1 VNIKTA
7 SALMNANIADVSA
20 DLLSS
25 EINNFAIDSRAV
37 EAGDLFFAAT
47 PENYKTAG
55 FNGEFADAHDFI
67 GDAFSNG
74 AAAAVA
80 VESRVRGDE
89 KLESFSSRLLLVD
102 DTIAAM
108 QRLAHG
114 VYESWNRKV
123 VAVVGSV
130 GKTTTRELT
139 ASVLSAGGNRVLK
152 SEKNYNTGLGLPL
165 TVLRMVRANDSP
177 DNYDLAVLEMG
188 MSTPTHE
195 IARLC
200 AVTPPDVTVVT
211 LITTVHIE
219 HLGTIENIAAAK
231 AEAVENLKSDGTAVL
246 NADDFRV
253 LAMREKHA
261 GKILTYAV
269 ENKADVTAQDIEA
282 NQFGRTS
289 FVLVTPT
296 GETKVELN
304 LPGRHNIMNALA
316 AATVGVAFGMS
327 AEQIAQGL
335 KAAIPADKRG
345 EVYRFQNG
353 FELIDDSYNSNPRS
367 LLSVV
372 QAMCEGGTH
381 AKRRIVVAGEMLE
394 LGEDSAKVH
403 TEVGAQIAQSGID
416 VFWGVRGFAKE
427 MIEGAIE
434 SGFNKDATRLF
445 SDSDSAAEALLQE
458 ALEGDL
464 ILVKGSRGVR
474 TDKVV
479 QKMIERFEI
488 SKQ

>member
-1 VNIKTA
+1 MNIQTA
-7 SALMNANIADVSA
+7 SALMNANIANADA
-20 DLLSS
+20 DLPSS
-25 EINNFAIDSRAV
+25 EINNFAIDSRQV
-37 EAGDLFFAAT
+37 ESGDLFFAAT

-67 GDAFSNG
+67 EDAFSKG

-80 VESRVRGDE
+80 VESRVKGDE
-89 KLESFSSRLLLVD
+89 KLEAIRSRLLLVD

-108 QRLAHG
+108 QRLAKG
-114 VYESWNRKV
+114 VYESWNKKV

-139 ASVLSAGGNRVLK
+139 AHVLSAAGNRVLK

-165 TVLRMVRANDSP
+165 TVLRMVSANDSP

-200 AVTPPDVTVVT
+200 AITPPDVTVVT

-231 AEAVENLKSDGTAVL
+231 AEAVENLKPDGTAVL

-261 GKILTYAV
+261 GKVLTYGI
-269 ENKADVTAQDIEA
+269 ENKADVAARDIEA
-282 NQFGRTS
+282 NQFGRSS
-289 FVLVTPT
+289 FLLVTPM
-296 GETKVELN
+296 GEAKVELH

-316 AATVGVAFGMS
+316 AATVGVAFETS
-327 AEQIAQGL
+327 AEQIAEGL
-335 KAAIPADKRG
+335 NTAIPADKRG
-345 EVYRFQNG
+345 EVYKFKNG

-372 QAMCEGGTH
+372 QAMCEGGTR
-381 AKRRIVVAGEMLE
+381 AKRKIVVAGEMLE

-427 MIEGAIE
+427 MIQGAIE
-434 SGFNKDATRLF
+434 AGVDKNATRLF
-445 SDSDSAAEALLQE
+445 SNSDEAAEALIEE
-458 ALEGDL
+458 AREGDL
-464 ILVKGSRGVR
+464 ILVKGSRGVG

-479 QKMIERFEI
+479 QKMIERF
-488 SKQ
+488 SQ